1 MSKITNLFVQLI
13 IVVALF
19 QIIGCASTRVNPNKL
34 PKDIKLSK
42 GLEIPSDAALSIY
55 IPANSLKS
63 QFYLKYGGRVEPGNA
78 LKQALEA
85 VSSKFFENSKLVG
98 INKERKFGL
107 LLDLEPEWDFKSGK
121 TILKLKY
128 RLYDTNMKL
137 ILEAEK
143 EHKATISYQDPTGS
157 FFNAATR
164 SLQNMYVSIL
174 NKLKPTSSLYAAIN
188 DESSIPPEVLAD
200 LEKPV
205 SSGTAF
211 KINKDGELLT
221 AAHVIRDCLV
231 VKAQFEENI
240 YPVSTKSSS
249 DLLDIAV
256 LKSDINSDKFLMFRK
271 EDKLELGEKVTT
283 VSYPLKG
290 LLDASPNLTVGNV
303 SSQKALRGSLGLY
316 QFSAPIQPGSS
327 GGAIVSENGEVIGIV
342 SGTLNTKSLIEKGV
356 VPQNINFALAPKVI
370 TKFLDKND
378 ISYQRNTKKNKSKN
392 NNTKALE
399 STVQLTCYQ

>member
-1 MSKITNLFVQLI
+1 
-13 IVVALF
+13 
-19 QIIGCASTRVNPNKL
+19 VNPNKL

-164 SLQNMYVSIL
+164 SLQKMYVSIL